1 MDSEHSLIVPSTR
14 RDQELIFVGFHDGK
28 KYHEFGVDSEFIPI
42 DNITM
47 WTHEFSEMTLHEII
61 KGGHLPISI
70 SIFPTKIL
78 FRVHHLM
85 VSLHTPSILRIEDE
99 KGNTISRRF
108 IAPEEFDKLINWK
121 SQ

>member
-1 MDSEHSLIVPSTR
+1 MNHEHPLYAPSAR
-14 RDQELIFVGFHDGK
+14 RERELIFVGFHDGE

-42 DNITM
+42 DVANM
-47 WTHEFSEMTLHEII
+47 WTHEFSEMTIHEII

-99 KGNTISRRF
+99 NGNTVRRRL
-108 IAPEEFDKLINWK
+108 IAPEEFDKLIKWK
-121 SQ
+121 SN